1 MARLVLAYAGFNFG
15 GWVTGGN
22 AAAMAKDPL
31 PMLSPN
37 AWEPSVAQFNRDP
50 EKSRSSKK

>member
-1 MARLVLAYAGFNFG
+1 VARLVLAYAGFNFG